1 MPQQRALVFIA
12 VHKDKFSAEAPTSS
26 VKRYRHEEQMAD
38 RSAVWAPRMQKFAV
52 LKRNLKHFL

>member
-26 VKRYRHEEQMAD
+26 VKRYRHEEQD
-38 RSAVWAPRMQKFAV
+38 GRLFCSVGP
-52 LKRNLKHFL
+52 